1 MWKPMTPSM
10 KKTKLIKPSIK
21 TLDNILSKAKMSPD
35 LRNAI
40 IELKEALRKKD
51 IIRAYEVSA
60 VKSYIYT
67 RMGIEK
73 RKQCHFTE
81 NGEYNSKVLGMDG
94 RDVYGILD
102 NIHFDLAMKAG
113 KIPAG
118 MMIFSAG
125 GIKQKGFPVGRSKT
139 LELIRKEHERI
150 HREVGL
156 KKVI

>member
-21 TLDNILSKAKMSPD
+21 TLDKILSKAEMSPD

-60 VKSYIYT
+60 VKSYICT

-81 NGEYNSKVLGMDG
+81 NGEYNSKVLGMG
-94 RDVYGILD
+94 ERDVYGILD

-118 MMIFSAG
+118 MMVFSAG
-125 GIKQKGFPVGRSKT
+125 GIQQKGMPMGKSKT

-156 KKVI
+156 KKVV